1 MAAAEPYPYRHRIGV
16 DIISSRFRSA
26 IFRPRQGVAVGG
38 HSFSLPPSSAGKVER
53 RGAGGSDVA
62 SCFAYD
68 RIRAVLII
76 KTLISIVF
84 VVSVSI
90 IAGAYQPSPHH
101 PNLHQFFQRK
111 RFFSKN
117 KFTPTLLNLFI
128 YCWGLR
134 YHPTGAS
141 ALPPFLRAAV
151 KVVVIIV
158 IKILSRQVSE

>member
-128 YCWGLR
+128 YC
-134 YHPTGAS
+134 
-141 ALPPFLRAAV
+141 
-151 KVVVIIV
+151 
-158 IKILSRQVSE
+158 